1 MNRIKSE
8 LALVKSSQEFIS
20 NKYEELQTDYKKLL
34 KTNKEQEK
42 QIEILQKQASKIEDK
57 NMKADEKVDALEQ
70 YGRRQNLEIVG
81 IPYTEGENTNHI
93 VTELAKLVEVELK
106 PEDISTLHRL
116 PVRSPSVDNARKSF
130 EIHTPI
136 IVRFVRR
143 DIRNKIFLI
152 GN

>member
-1 MNRIKSE
+1 MSGKNGSNGNKKIDLDEKIQTLIEKAVSSWKTKYNEEMNRIKSE

-93 VTELAKLVEVELK
+93 VTELAKLVEVEI
-106 PEDISTLHRL
+106 E
-116 PVRSPSVDNARKSF
+116 A
-130 EIHTPI
+130 
-136 IVRFVRR
+136 
-143 DIRNKIFLI
+143 
-152 GN
+152 